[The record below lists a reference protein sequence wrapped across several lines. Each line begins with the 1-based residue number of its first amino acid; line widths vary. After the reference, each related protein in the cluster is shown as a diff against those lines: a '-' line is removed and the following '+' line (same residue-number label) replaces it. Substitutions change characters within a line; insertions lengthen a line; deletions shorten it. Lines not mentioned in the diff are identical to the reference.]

1 MLKPTKTCRNPLQA
15 WQSRGLAEYR
25 PISVLV
31 KEGSRAEGKGRAEP
45 YRCVPPER
53 GLVREGSP
61 ARVAHEGLLPGVYA
75 VVPLQGIELGEL
87 LPALVTAVGPLAWK
101 RSTAAG
107 VTQGWWCCSPVTSRS
122 PCLHQ
127 RYREHL
133 WETPRCLQDSHR
145 RFGFDTQICAA
156 TETTTTSDLSTPLAT
171 KHPVPE

>member
-15 WQSRGLAEYR
+15 RQSRGLAEYR

-31 KEGSRAEGKGRAEP
+31 KEGSRAEGRGRAGP
-45 YRCVPPER
+45 YRCVPSEG

-75 VVPLQGIELGEL
+75 VVPLQRVELGEL

-107 VTQGWWCCSPVTSRS
+107 VTGTVVLLPGNL
-122 PCLHQ
+122 P
-127 RYREHL
+127 
-133 WETPRCLQDSHR
+133 
-145 RFGFDTQICAA
+145 
-156 TETTTTSDLSTPLAT
+156 
-171 KHPVPE
+171 